1 MMEPAEQH
9 RFYFEMATDYPRLTD
24 SADIAGDE
32 DRAIATTHLRDMEA
46 RHSEDHEYC
55 TFAYRALNL
64 LSPRDF
70 ALALPRVNAGDPR
83 VQALPCET
91 IGLLAQRRGDA

>member
-1 MMEPAEQH
+1 MEPAEQH

-32 DRAIATTHLRDMEA
+32 DRAIGTTHLRDMEA
-46 RHSEDHEYC
+46 RHSEDHEYW

-64 LSPRDF
+64 PSPRDF
-70 ALALPRVNAGDPR
+70 ALALPLVNAADPW
-83 VQALPCET
+83 VQALACET
-91 IGLLAQRRGDA
+91 IGLLA